1 MAKLETTFPCE
12 IPVTLVPDALDTA
25 TPSLRD
31 IAKWAGISYA
41 LMRAWRLG
49 TRTPTPY
56 RQHKLAQALRKHA
69 RRLDKLA
76 DRLEPSIKEV

>member
-1 MAKLETTFPCE
+1 
-12 IPVTLVPDALDTA
+12 
-25 TPSLRD
+25 
-31 IAKWAGISYA
+31 
-41 LMRAWRLG
+41 MRAWRLG